1 MAVLLV
7 TILVLINTKCYR
19 ATHMVE
25 MNSSSSAWCRGSI
38 EECLMMDVD
47 DDDDVE
53 QDLEM
58 LIMESLVIS
67 RMLGGENKAGSVTYP
82 AGDRNKTPSCGGGN
96 PYKDCLPPRSTKNVT
111 QQKNRECGSR
121 PPTASLGSI
130 PPASLSSIYK

>member
-25 MNSSSSAWCRGSI
+25 MKSSSSAWCRGSI

-47 DDDDVE
+47 VE

-58 LIMESLVIS
+58 LIMESQVIS
-67 RMLGGENKAGSVTYP
+67 RMLDGKKSDHLTDSTSDP
-82 AGDRNKTPSCGGGN
+82 NKTLSCGTGQQYASCIPPESKYEGCGT
-96 PYKDCLPPRSTKNVT
+96 YKRDCHTTPQP
-111 QQKNRECGSR
+111 
-121 PPTASLGSI
+121 ASLGT
-130 PPASLSSIYK
+130 IYK

>member
-25 MNSSSSAWCRGSI
+25 MKSSSSAWCRGSI

-58 LIMESLVIS
+58 LIMESQVIS
-67 RMLGGENKAGSVTYP
+67 RMLVDQEKSHPTST
-82 AGDRNKTPSCGGGN
+82 AGDPNATLSCGEPDYGS
-96 PYKDCLPPRSTKNVT
+96 CLPTTPGSYER
-111 QQKNRECGSR
+111 CGAYKR
-121 PPTASLGSI
+121 DCRTPPL
-130 PPASLSSIYK
+130 PASLSTIYK